1 MYKKIVLLLVL
12 CFLVVMSCSSPSSPN
27 SGSNGDIVNGG
38 GSGETGGGSGS
49 DSGNGGNS
57 GNTGDGGNT
66 GGIDVPWTDIE
77 EPLMP
82 PVPILDAEAMQY
94 GIDISQEDSV
104 IKEQIKTKLKKYES
118 GKYKVI
124 FIGTPKK
131 EYGQRNSLTYMV
143 LEVIKNMDNLYY
155 TEITIDVSK
164 VYFNERKIK
173 SGMFQGGVS
182 LGYLDLKFILPENS
196 IRVIEGK
203 AFRFLNSYLREIA
216 IPDSVI
222 GIDAAAFQLDKELA
236 AITFKETSK
245 LEYIGDYAFLYLQ
258 SLREL
263 IIPDSVI
270 SIGKSAFA
278 NSHLEKVTISASVK
292 EIKESAFNT
301 SRNLNTVIYLGTSPD
316 TIKYQKDIFTYCNN
330 LTTLILPNVSN
341 PDYNT
346 WKNFLGGNFT
356 EVKQH

>member
-1 MYKKIVLLLVL
+1 MYKKIVLLIVL
-12 CFLVVMSCSSPSSPN
+12 CFLVVISCSSPSSPN
-27 SGSNGDIVNGG
+27 SGSDGDIVNGG

-49 DSGNGGNS
+49 GGDS

-131 EYGQRNSLTYMV
+131 EYAQRNSLTYMV

-196 IRVIEGK
+196 IRVIEGR
-203 AFRFLNSYLREIA
+203 AFRFLNNYLKVIE

-222 GIDAAAFQLDKELA
+222 GIDAAAFQPAETLA
-236 AITFKETSK
+236 TITFKETSK
-245 LEYIGDYAFLYLQ
+245 LEYIGDYAFSYAIAK
-258 SLREL
+258 EIL
-263 IIPDSVI
+263 IP
-270 SIGKSAFA
+270 
-278 NSHLEKVTISASVK
+278 ASVK
-292 EIKESAFNT
+292 LIGTKAFGDSIT
-301 SRNLNTVIYLGTSPD
+301 TVTYLGTSPNAISHSENVFPS
-316 TIKYQKDIFTYCNN
+316 TAK
-330 LTTLILPNVSN
+330 TLILPNVAD
-341 PDYNT
+341 PKFDE

-356 EVKQH
+356 EVKQHK

>member
-1 MYKKIVLLLVL
+1 MCKKIVLLVVL

-49 DSGNGGNS
+49 GGDS

-94 GIDISQEDSV
+94 GIDISQDDAK
-104 IKEQIKTKLKKYES
+104 IKEEIKTKLKKYES

-131 EYGQRNSLTYMV
+131 EYAQRNSLTYMV

-196 IRVIEGK
+196 IRVIEGN
-203 AFRFLNSYLREIA
+203 AFRFLNNYLREIT

-222 GIDAAAFQLDKELA
+222 GIDAAAFQNDLFLEK
-236 AITFKETSK
+236 ITISENSK
-245 LEYIGDYAFLYLQ
+245 LEYIG
-258 SLREL
+258 
-263 IIPDSVI
+263 
-270 SIGKSAFA
+270 
-278 NSHLEKVTISASVK
+278 N
-292 EIKESAFNT
+292 
-301 SRNLNTVIYLGTSPD
+301 
-316 TIKYQKDIFTYCNN
+316 
-330 LTTLILPNVSN
+330 
-341 PDYNT
+341 
-346 WKNFLGGNFT
+346 
-356 EVKQH
+356 